1 MEPTTTASGGKP
13 STTERF
19 KALLA
24 EWGPLFFIVWF
35 GIFGLV
41 LVGFALAIKFG
52 FRVESSAGTWGT
64 WGAAWVATQ
73 VVKPVRI
80 AATIVI
86 TPALGALLKRF
97 RRSRSIAPGAPPA
110 APSDAEVARGDLG
123 SPPLDETPGGPR

>member
-1 MEPTTTASGGKP
+1 MEPTTTAGGKP

-73 VVKPVRI
+73 VVKPIRI

-97 RRSRSIAPGAPPA
+97 RRSRSIPPGAPSA
-110 APSDAEVARGDLG
+110 ATDGEVARSAMGPG
-123 SPPLDETPGGPR
+123 SAPLDETPGGPR